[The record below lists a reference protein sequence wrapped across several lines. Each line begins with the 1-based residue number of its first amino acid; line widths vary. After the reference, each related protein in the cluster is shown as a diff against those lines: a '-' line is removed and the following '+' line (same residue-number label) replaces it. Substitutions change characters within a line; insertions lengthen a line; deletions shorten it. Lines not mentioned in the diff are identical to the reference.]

1 MTMLVFS
8 SLLVL
13 FGAVVASASSP
24 ETGNA
29 PPPLAHTRAEF
40 TFSVD
45 APYERVFPLF
55 GAYEERKWATGFDPQ
70 FVYPSTPHDQQ
81 GMVFTTVQDGMHR
94 VWTNTAFDRAT
105 GHAQYVYF
113 IADAMVALIDVQ
125 VTGIGTDGVRV
136 TVMYERTALK
146 PEANEHVTQM
156 SKLDAASGPHWAE
169 AISKC
174 LRTDSAR

>member
-1 MTMLVFS
+1 MTMLALS
-8 SLLVL
+8 PLLVL
-13 FGAVVASASSP
+13 FVTVVATASSQ

-29 PPPLAHTRAEF
+29 KSPLAHARAEF

-55 GAYEERKWATGFDPQ
+55 GAYEERKWASGFDPQ

-81 GMVFTTVQDGMHR
+81 SMVFTTLQGGVHR
-94 VWTNTAFDRAT
+94 VWVNTAFDRAT

-125 VTGIGTDGVRV
+125 VTAIGTDGVRV
-136 TVMYERTALK
+136 TVVYERTALK
-146 PEANEHVTQM
+146 PDANEHVTQM